1 MRWILVV
8 YMLTV
13 DGPITERIMME
24 SKAQC
29 VELALRMSI
38 PEHQYAKCV
47 QEYLM

>member
-1 MRWILVV
+1 MQWILVV

-13 DGPITERIMME
+13 DGPVTERIRME
-24 SKAQC
+24 SKEQC
-29 VELALRMSI
+29 IELALRMSI